1 MAFVN
6 SNAAGRHGQFQ
17 SSRLKA
23 TDVGRIFDALMVED
37 ASAETKTYID
47 CDNGVPVVTRGFV
60 TTTGLQEVYA
70 EIAKTTDKIAV
81 TGDVALVKDARIK
94 RDEVPSNWY
103 RKAGVPIKTY
113 EVLDDDYE
121 VFAVADYQFT
131 DASVANIKVGAYVVT
146 DGNGMW
152 VAQAAA
158 PDATKVGFIGKI
170 HSLQTDRFNLSADG
184 KHMTTIVRIQCVQN
198 KQL

>member
-6 SNAAGRHGQFQ
+6 SNAKGRHGQFQ

-23 TDVGRIFDALMVED
+23 TDVGRIYDALCVED
-37 ASAETKTYID
+37 AAAETKEYID
-47 CDNGVPVVTRGFV
+47 MDNGVALSIKDFTGN
-60 TTTGLQEVYA
+60 GLQEVYA

-158 PDATKVGFIGKI
+158 PDASKYGFIGKI
-170 HSLQTDRFNLSADG
+170 HSLQTDRFNLAADG
-184 KHMTTIVRIQCVQN
+184 KHLTTIVRIQCVQN

>member
-1 MAFVN
+1 MAYVN
-6 SNAAGRHGQFQ
+6 SDANGRHGIFQ

-23 TDVGRIFDALMVED
+23 TDVGRIYDALCVEN

-47 CDNGVPVVTRGFV
+47 MDNGVPLSIKDFTGN
-60 TTTGLQEVYA
+60 GLQEVYA
-70 EIAKTTDKIAV
+70 EIAAVTDKIAV

-94 RDEVPSNWY
+94 ADEIPSKWY

-131 DASVANIKVGAYVVT
+131 NASKANIEVGNYVVT

-158 PDATKVGFIGKI
+158 PDASKVGFIGKI